1 MIWTLSQFRP
11 SGFFHTYWLYMS
23 LVSAPTSVLSFDFA
37 NSAFSRR
44 PGDGVIR
51 HVEAN
56 TPALTPFTPEWRPA
70 VAYGQRDDPWWELG
84 FGGHLPLDNALSWR
98 MRFDAATGFLEL
110 NHVWYCNDKN
120 PDTPY
125 VFFPPSLRSS

>member
-1 MIWTLSQFRP
+1 
-11 SGFFHTYWLYMS
+11 MS

-37 NSAFSRR
+37 NSAFFPRLGSLH
-44 PGDGVIR
+44 PGPGPDDGGWIR

-70 VAYGQRDDPWWELG
+70 ASYGQRDDPWWNLG
-84 FGGHLPLDNALSWR
+84 FGGRFPFDNALSWR
-98 MRFDAATGFLEL
+98 MRFDAATGYLEL

-120 PDTPY
+120 PDMPY
-125 VFFPPSLRSS
+125 VSLSLLFPSHGKPF